1 MIDKFFLTL
10 IIAAGIYLLIY
21 VILMK
26 IGLLDKIQSWINS
39 HLR

>member
-1 MIDKFFLTL
+1 MMNKVFLTIL
-10 IIAAGIYLLIY
+10 IAVGVYFFIY